1 MDQLAHSKVR
11 TRLMQR
17 AIIACKVYSQVV
29 MQRFFPMDGICQNP
43 LEYIPVTGCGELEM
57 SIWKQLYAMV
67 WLAFLQIVII
77 TLPRFSV
84 YLVDVHV
91 ILGLAILALAHYDNA
106 QMKHTDAPNRLKR
119 IVKST
124 AILATFQIIL
134 GVVLYLNLRLNV
146 SVPLISVISFL
157 HIVTALAIITQAA
170 SVATAYDMWEE
181 HEYAPSSKS
190 TTTV

>member
-1 MDQLAHSKVR
+1 
-11 TRLMQR
+11 
-17 AIIACKVYSQVV
+17 
-29 MQRFFPMDGICQNP
+29 
-43 LEYIPVTGCGELEM
+43 M

-84 YLVDVHV
+84 YPVDAHV

-106 QMKHTDAPNRLKR
+106 QMKNTDAPNRLKR

-124 AILATFQIIL
+124 AILATLHIVL
-134 GVVLYLNLRLNV
+134 GVILYLNLRLNV
-146 SVPLISVISFL
+146 SIPLISVVSFL
-157 HIVTALAIITQAA
+157 HLVTALAIITQAA

-181 HEYAPSSKS
+181 HEYAPSSRS
-190 TTTV
+190 TTTT